1 MRKHTR
7 NERYAIKKEIAKE
20 MPVWVSCTNL
30 EFDENV
36 GMIIRAAACFGA
48 KGIKVLGPEVEYQTV
63 RRKSANTSLF
73 YEIDYFKRPEEL
85 IFWARENKIQIVSIE
100 LTDFSKPLF
109 DVEFKFD
116 RPILLVTGH
125 ETRGVPECIIHNSDV
140 VVEIPMHG
148 FGACLNT
155 AQAVNVVLYEMAR
168 QYF

>member
-1 MRKHTR
+1 MRRQTR
-7 NERYAIKKEIAKE
+7 NERYSERKDFARE

-48 KGIKVLGPEVEYQTV
+48 KGIKVLGPELEYQTI

-73 YEIDYFKRPEEL
+73 FDIEYFKRPEHM
-85 IFWARENKIQIVSIE
+85 ISWAKENGIQIVSIE
-100 LTDFSKPLF
+100 LTDFSKPLSEVKFNF
-109 DVEFKFD
+109 DK
-116 RPILLVTGH
+116 PILLVTGH
-125 ETRGVPECIIHNSDV
+125 ETYGVPESIIHNSDV
-140 VVEIPMHG
+140 VVEIPMYG

-155 AQAVNVVLYEMAR
+155 SQAVNVVLYEISK